1 MTLEHLTTAY
11 AAFANQGVVPQPA
24 YIRRVE
30 RADGTILFSGPGA
43 PTSSAHRAVEP
54 TTAFLVASLLR
65 DVVDAGTGTR
75 VRREGFVAPAGGKTG
90 TTDDY
95 KDAWFVGF
103 TPELAAGVWIGFDQ
117 PRTIITDGYASELA
131 APLWAQFMKAAL
143 ADRPAGWLAPPAD
156 VVAVEVCALSG
167 ALVRDRCRQTGER
180 ELDAI
185 RASRP
190 TYVEYFVE
198 GTEPGERCPIH
209 ES

>member
-1 MTLEHLTTAY
+1 M
-11 AAFANQGVVPQPA
+11 
-24 YIRRVE
+24 
-30 RADGTILFSGPGA
+30 
-43 PTSSAHRAVEP
+43 
-54 TTAFLVASLLR
+54 
-65 DVVDAGTGTR
+65 
-75 VRREGFVAPAGGKTG
+75 
-90 TTDDY
+90 
-95 KDAWFVGF
+95 GF

-209 ES
+209 E

>member
-1 MTLEHLTTAY
+1 MRQ
-11 AAFANQGVVPQPA
+11 QGA
-24 YIRRVE
+24 
-30 RADGTILFSGPGA
+30 
-43 PTSSAHRAVEP
+43 
-54 TTAFLVASLLR
+54 
-65 DVVDAGTGTR
+65 
-75 VRREGFVAPAGGKTG
+75 
-90 TTDDY
+90 TDDY

-117 PRTIITDGYASELA
+117 PRAIITDGYASELA